1 MTNKEIMYKAFA
13 EYFSEENTKLKA
25 EIEQLKEE
33 VNANKLWADVVE
45 RTLKKEIDKNAKLR
59 EENAELKK
67 LIPRI
72 CETCKYEDLMG
83 TEEPCESCKHCS
95 SWKMKIGG
103 RINEQTN
110 RI

>member
-1 MTNKEIMYKAFA
+1 MTNKEVMYKEFA
-13 EYFSEENTKLKA
+13 EHFSEENTKLKA

-33 VNANKLWADVVE
+33 VNANKLWSDVVE
-45 RTLKKEIDKNAKLR
+45 RTLKKEINKNVKLYEEIAKF
-59 EENAELKK
+59 KK